1 MLMLLPR
8 RRRLAHNS
16 PVTGDNAVNSAASV
30 GVRLGHLALVFVAML
45 ILFPWP
51 GDASAQRKRIVF
63 DEDEEGSKVE
73 GYVHRPEVGY
83 IISRQEQEDLETLQL
98 KESFLPKVIK
108 SVEKKP
114 F

>member
-1 MLMLLPR
+1 MFVILQSRHQFPYNPSAVRDCAVNTVTSGSLRLGKFALVVVAVILLLPWP
-8 RRRLAHNS
+8 S
-16 PVTGDNAVNSAASV
+16 E
-30 GVRLGHLALVFVAML
+30 AL
-45 ILFPWP
+45 
-51 GDASAQRKRIVF
+51 AQRKRIVF
-63 DEDEEGSKVE
+63 DDDEEGSKVE

>member
-1 MLMLLPR
+1 MFKLLPR
-8 RRRLAHNS
+8 HRRSLYNPPATR
-16 PVTGDNAVNSAASV
+16 DKAVNSATSA
-30 GVRLGHLALVFVAML
+30 GVRLGHLALVFVAAL
-45 ILFPWP
+45 IFFPWP
-51 GDASAQRKRIVF
+51 GEASAQRKRIVF

-114 F
+114 I

>member
-1 MLMLLPR
+1 MSQFLTSSSTR
-8 RRRLAHNS
+8 IGGR
-16 PVTGDNAVNSAASV
+16 
-30 GVRLGHLALVFVAML
+30 LALVLLATSIFL
-45 ILFPWP
+45 PWP
-51 GDASAQRKRIVF
+51 GEASAQRKRIVF

-98 KESFLPKVIK
+98 KESFLPKVLK
-108 SVEKKP
+108 SVEKAP

>member
-1 MLMLLPR
+1 MSQLLTSSPTR
-8 RRRLAHNS
+8 IGGRLAL
-16 PVTGDNAVNSAASV
+16 T
-30 GVRLGHLALVFVAML
+30 LLAIA
-45 ILFPWP
+45 LFLPWP
-51 GDASAQRKRIVF
+51 GEASAQRKRVVF

-98 KESFLPKVIK
+98 KESFLPKVLK
-108 SVEKKP
+108 SVEKAP

>member
-1 MLMLLPR
+1 MTKLLQ
-8 RRRLAHNS
+8 RLTRSLYNPPAATDS
-16 PVTGDNAVNSAASV
+16 AVNSVTS
-30 GVRLGHLALVFVAML
+30 GRLWLGRFALVVVTLSIFL
-45 ILFPWP
+45 PWP

-63 DEDEEGSKVE
+63 DDDEEGSKVE

-108 SVEKKP
+108 SVEKRP